1 MATRSRIHSTASDL
15 DMPAAGQ
22 DRNMQVDVQNDS
34 HEQVDDLAQISTTTD
49 TNLIKN
55 NETRIIRIPR
65 IVLQSGASSKKGIRG
80 VTKGASV
87 DKKRRRTNQK
97 LDITIHPDRRRIV
110 GENAKDFKTEACVVL
125 KQHAPIK
132 YSRWMDIPD
141 DDKKKIW
148 ISMKQKFN
156 LQEDIQI
163 KNVVF
168 EQLNRQYRSRR
179 YKLHEYYLK
188 IKGDIDILKRPP
200 SGVSEDDWKMLI
212 NYFESDAFK
221 DKSDRNKENRKSLK
235 MSHSCGTKSTAQ
247 YCYEDRD
254 VETGKEPTRT
264 CAWQMTRYNDKKK
277 SWVDEASRRA
287 YEDIV
292 RYQNEAGEDGQDPL
306 TEDEAFIKALGPE
319 KSSRLCGCGDGLKP
333 PSKRG
338 QSINKEL
345 QKENEELKKQAEE
358 NKESLESLKK
368 TIDSLVSNQEN
379 QVQLQ
384 VQAILKNQLPAILQN
399 LGQFGQTLSNNIFGF
414 TCNIDII

>member
-1 MATRSRIHSTASDL
+1 MRLHAYL

-34 HEQVDDLAQISTTTD
+34 HEQVDDLAQISTTT
-49 TNLIKN
+49 N
-55 NETRIIRIPR
+55 
-65 IVLQSGASSKKGIRG
+65 GASSKKGNRG

-156 LQEDIQI
+156 LQEDIQT
-163 KNVVF
+163 KKVVF
-168 EQLNRQYRSRR
+168 EQLNRQYRSRRR

-292 RYQNEAGEDGQDPL
+292 RYQNEAAEDGQDPL

-319 KSSRLCGCGDGLKP
+319 KSSRLRGCGDGLKP

-368 TIDSLVSNQEN
+368 TIESLVSNQEN

-399 LGQFGQTLSNNIFGF
+399 LGQYGHTLSNNIFGF
-414 TCNIDII
+414 TCNIGII